1 MAAVD
6 DDTGPF
12 APLEPPD
19 DDLDR
24 DFDRDF
30 ARDRDFAVADAE
42 PDAAFASGP
51 LRVGPYVPPYAG
63 RIPRPP
69 RPGSLADA
77 RTMPL
82 RYEPDPEDD
91 ERAGSYGWMGR
102 VLGVPRGAGDDDGR
116 YRGRRRL
123 IRAANRNKSAIV
135 AVLATVAVAAAAVFI
150 VAVYPAPR
158 QTGLV
163 PHAAGTSR
171 GATLSG
177 TPSASA
183 PGFAT
188 VSIEAESAANTLT
201 GSANAT
207 AYPGASGGRVIRFIG
222 NWGSALGPGAL
233 RFNNIVAPVTG
244 TYVMT
249 FAYVNINMNE
259 PTRAV
264 VITASGQGSVISV
277 VAGGS
282 VCCSTQ
288 IVKVYLVKGNNSIT
302 FSNPQ
307 GHAPTIDKITI
318 DMRG

>member
-1 MAAVD
+1 MPQHGLRARHLPWSVSPAEPPPGSAAEPPEVTVAPVD
-6 DDTGPF
+6 EDLD
-12 APLEPPD
+12 PLEPPD
-19 DDLDR
+19 EL
-24 DFDRDF
+24 DFDEP
-30 ARDRDFAVADAE
+30 E
-42 PDAAFASGP
+42 PDFTSGP

-82 RYEPDPEDD
+82 RYEPDPAD
-91 ERAGSYGWMGR
+91 AG
-102 VLGVPRGAGDDDGR
+102 PDDGR

-123 IRAANRNKSAIV
+123 IQAADRNRSAIV
-135 AVLATVAVAAAAVFI
+135 AVLATLAVAASAVFI

-158 QTGLV
+158 QTGLS
-163 PHAAGTSR
+163 PRTGGTSHPPSP
-171 GATLSG
+171 A
-177 TPSASA
+177 PSASA
-183 PGFAT
+183 PGFAPIT
-188 VSIEAESAANTLT
+188 IEAESAANTLT
-201 GSANAT
+201 GSADPT
-207 AYPGASGGRVIRFIG
+207 TYPGASGGKVVRFIG
-222 NWGSALGPGAL
+222 NWGSVLGAGAL
-233 RFNNIVAPVTG
+233 RFNGIVAPATG

-264 VITASGQGSVISV
+264 LITASGPGSVLSV

-288 IVKVYLVKGNNSIT
+288 IVKVYLVKGTNAIT

-307 GHAPTIDKITI
+307 GHAPTIDRITI
-318 DMRG
+318 DWRQ